1 VPDLADYAF
10 AFTVAGAADGNPA
23 RMIEDGWE
31 RVPFDGIMD
40 FPFSTVEKKQFF
52 IGVAIIPN
60 SKVDPKAASSQSLQR
75 TDGVHTDDFEKMKAT
90 DAATLVKKFPDG
102 VFILQINLLA
112 QYIQIVVAGSTT
124 FEAELSKA
132 KIFPD
137 DVVYNALS
145 PFTDNSGKAIGT
157 THDVVYWAS
166 NLHLKGRKYVP

>member
-1 VPDLADYAF
+1 
-10 AFTVAGAADGNPA
+10 
-23 RMIEDGWE
+23 
-31 RVPFDGIMD
+31 
-40 FPFSTVEKKQFF
+40 
-52 IGVAIIPN
+52 
-60 SKVDPKAASSQSLQR
+60 
-75 TDGVHTDDFEKMKAT
+75 MKAT

-132 KIFPD
+132 KISPD

-145 PFTDNSGKAIGT
+145 PATDNSGKTIGT